1 MPGLSNGVNYCHM
14 NFSQDSLFKKL
25 ISSFLIILSIVLFV
39 TILFSLKWRYM
50 HDSPIM
56 FYLSSLVSSYGW
68 VPYRDFFDMNMPG
81 TYFAYT
87 LLGSLFGFSDIGVR
101 VADLCLL
108 AILFFSTWIWIK
120 EFGKKAAWA
129 GCILWGLAYL
139 RFGPAMSLQREYLV
153 LVLIVLA
160 IVVSMRVRSIGYWT
174 KHLMVGLL
182 FGLAFTIKPQ
192 SAIGLP
198 LLLIYESLNW
208 DRVGGERRFK
218 LRNATVGVFVPTLL
232 GFGLPV
238 LVAILYLWINGALTS
253 LYDIIKNYL
262 PLYLHLTKT
271 HETISGMKRYLY
283 LLGEYRQ
290 LGGFS
295 PWLAAAAM
303 GSFVSLYHSRLNS
316 KQKREVILLLGF
328 VVCYSLYPLIAG
340 QFWAYH
346 WILFLYFIIQ
356 LGVLC
361 LSDQIV
367 PSRGGQNIFIASVLV
382 ATLIFGGLTI
392 SPIVLDQLKGGKT
405 LAPKGGRVDEIAGFL
420 RENVRPEDTVQPLDW
435 TGGAVHA
442 MLISGSKLAT
452 HFVYDFHFYHHVS
465 NPYLRKLRAKFIE
478 QLGQAKPRFIIQI
491 TDENKPWVS
500 GGDTTREFMEL
511 QSLLE
516 QNYEIVLKGDGYII
530 YERSE
535 DIKAIRFR

>member
-129 GCILWGLAYL
+129 GCILWGLVYL

-262 PLYLHLTKT
+262 PLYLYLTKT
-271 HETISGMKRYLY
+271 HETISGMKR
-283 LLGEYRQ
+283 
-290 LGGFS
+290 
-295 PWLAAAAM
+295 
-303 GSFVSLYHSRLNS
+303 
-316 KQKREVILLLGF
+316 
-328 VVCYSLYPLIAG
+328 
-340 QFWAYH
+340 
-346 WILFLYFIIQ
+346 
-356 LGVLC
+356 
-361 LSDQIV
+361 
-367 PSRGGQNIFIASVLV
+367 
-382 ATLIFGGLTI
+382 
-392 SPIVLDQLKGGKT
+392 
-405 LAPKGGRVDEIAGFL
+405 
-420 RENVRPEDTVQPLDW
+420 
-435 TGGAVHA
+435 
-442 MLISGSKLAT
+442 
-452 HFVYDFHFYHHVS
+452 
-465 NPYLRKLRAKFIE
+465 
-478 QLGQAKPRFIIQI
+478 
-491 TDENKPWVS
+491 
-500 GGDTTREFMEL
+500 
-511 QSLLE
+511 
-516 QNYEIVLKGDGYII
+516 
-530 YERSE
+530 
-535 DIKAIRFR
+535 